1 MHHGEPTLL
10 HYQSSLECHDI
21 DAGIGSGGLGGSCC
35 LLSAERVMELT
46 SLLAKGAQNQ
56 EGGTSPLAV
65 MAALA
70 LHNEQHRL
78 DRTLLPVNQGCEQ
91 LMIGAADLQ
100 GEVARFD
107 DQDAFRLLAL
117 LLDKLL
123 RRESCSRQAKPNG

>member
-1 MHHGEPTLL
+1 
-10 HYQSSLECHDI
+10 
-21 DAGIGSGGLGGSCC
+21 
-35 LLSAERVMELT
+35 MELT

-56 EGGTSPLAV
+56 EGGGTSPLAV

-91 LMIGAADLQ
+91 LMIGAADLL
-100 GEVARFD
+100 GEVARFE
-107 DQDAFRLLAL
+107 DQDALRLLAL